1 MILVQDNGGRV
12 WPVKKVNKQLI
23 DYLCLL
29 KKNVKK
35 KPLKFYLNQ
44 RFGNPTGSIS
54 STTIDFG
61 VILATESTSAMSTP
75 A

>member
-23 DYLCLL
+23 DHLCLL
-29 KKNVKK
+29 RKIVKN
-35 KPLKFYLNQ
+35 PLKFYLNQ